1 MIAVQESPT
10 SIQVSWTPSPSVRA
24 TTGYRIEYTSDGG
37 SSDSVTVS
45 GDTTTH
51 LLEGLQS
58 GETYTISII
67 TISDE
72 STSDPS
78 MVVIDLN
85 VTGHINSILRR
96 HPLIIMYVPLCQVV
110 EEGMEEEIVV
120 GIVSLSLSLSLL
132 KTLDN
137 CAYRYIHCIYTI
149 QEWCSSLN
157 PVIQVSYKNTA
168 QLI

>member
-1 MIAVQESPT
+1 MAVQESPT

-37 SSDSVTVS
+37 SSGMATVS

-58 GETYTISII
+58 GETYTISIL

-78 MVVIDLN
+78 VVVIHLN
-85 VTGHINSILRR
+85 VTGHTNAILRR
-96 HPLIIMYVPLCQVV
+96 ASTNNYIMYVPLCQVA
-110 EEGMEEEIVV
+110 EEGMEGKMEGEMEGGVVEEIEVV
-120 GIVSLSLSLSLL
+120 EEGELMEVQWLLVFLYLSSF
-132 KTLDN
+132 
-137 CAYRYIHCIYTI
+137 
-149 QEWCSSLN
+149 
-157 PVIQVSYKNTA
+157 
-168 QLI
+168 